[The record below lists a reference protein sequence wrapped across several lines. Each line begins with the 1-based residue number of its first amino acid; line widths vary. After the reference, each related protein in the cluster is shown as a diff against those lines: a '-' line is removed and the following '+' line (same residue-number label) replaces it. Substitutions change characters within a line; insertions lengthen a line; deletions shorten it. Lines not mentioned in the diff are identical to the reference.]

1 MSSTDI
7 KAQLQSQR
15 AYLTLHNIIR
25 VSQTLVL
32 TLGLLGACFLAAYQ
46 VINNIRSPGDFVIL
60 LSYWAQLRGMSISKE
75 YSLYMPLLNSVKG
88 PLAIFSNLY
97 KSLSESLMDAERM
110 LELFQ
115 ITPKITDKNDAKPLT
130 LIKGEIIFKDVKFA
144 YDDRKPALNGINLKI
159 DGGSTVAIVG
169 ETGSGKSTTL
179 KLLQR
184 FYDVTSGS
192 IEIDGQDIRD
202 VTVKRF
208 VSNENSVCQMLRQN
222 HKADGF

>member
-1 MSSTDI
+1 
-7 KAQLQSQR
+7 
-15 AYLTLHNIIR
+15 
-25 VSQTLVL
+25 
-32 TLGLLGACFLAAYQ
+32 
-46 VINNIRSPGDFVIL
+46 
-60 LSYWAQLRGMSISKE
+60 
-75 YSLYMPLLNSVKG
+75 LLNSFKG

-115 ITPKITDKNDAKPLT
+115 ITPKITDKNGAKPLT

-202 VTVKRF
+202 ITVKRF
-208 VSNENSVCQMLRQN
+208 VS
-222 HKADGF
+222 

>member
-1 MSSTDI
+1 
-7 KAQLQSQR
+7 
-15 AYLTLHNIIR
+15 
-25 VSQTLVL
+25 
-32 TLGLLGACFLAAYQ
+32 
-46 VINNIRSPGDFVIL
+46 
-60 LSYWAQLRGMSISKE
+60 
-75 YSLYMPLLNSVKG
+75 
-88 PLAIFSNLY
+88 
-97 KSLSESLMDAERM
+97 MDAERM

-115 ITPKITDKNDAKPLT
+115 ITPKITNKNGAKPLT

-202 VTVKRF
+202 ITVKRF
-208 VSNENSVCQMLRQN
+208 VS
-222 HKADGF
+222 